1 MRLMRHSHSLGIS
14 TAVFRPCEASLR
26 VCSSARRL
34 THSPQFCHAYHVLS
48 PAPRTG
54 SRRRWSS
61 SRTTTTRT
69 AISSR
74 SIRILFSG
82 PRRTLTIEEL
92 MEWVG
97 RGEKTGAVNT
107 CFVWQ
112 LKYTGPP
119 ALAAAWHVWAAATA
133 GWVERQRLVR
143 HGIVEVMGVGAAPA
157 RLPLAAPA
165 ADAVRRSQVKRR
177 LI

>member
-1 MRLMRHSHSLGIS
+1 MSLMKHSHSLGIS

-97 RGEKTGAVNT
+97 RAWGEDCCAHMFCLVTKTHWSASASRRLARVGCSHSGA
-107 CFVWQ
+107 
-112 LKYTGPP
+112 GR
-119 ALAAAWHVWAAATA
+119 AAATRA
-133 GWVERQRLVR
+133 AR
-143 HGIVEVMGVGAAPA
+143 HCGGHG
-157 RLPLAAPA
+157 
-165 ADAVRRSQVKRR
+165 RRRTSTTQHAFHSQPWPRT
-177 LI
+177 